1 MLAYEQG
8 MTPAK
13 AFRLGFSKSA
23 EEQLNIAAVV
33 LGIDEHKV
41 SLSEVQKMIG
51 SDMLLLQLDGPND
64 SRGVVAIDREVMTGL
79 IEAQTI
85 GYVTN
90 KKASD
95 RTPTKTD
102 GAMCETFLNYA
113 FDEFT
118 ALMFDVKSIEWG
130 SDFQTGAFIQ
140 SIRLLEL
147 ILEDVPYVLNKVNI
161 DLSEGAKQGAMFLV
175 FPAKN
180 NASLIKSQNTPV
192 DDQADWSE
200 TLMKAVGVSRVHL
213 NAVLHRTHLSLE
225 RVRALQIDDLIDVPM
240 SAVSELH
247 LEGATGRCITL
258 AKLGQQDGCR
268 AARILTTVGI
278 ATETASTSPLEN
290 VAQAALAPMEAAP
303 MAEQLVMETDMPDLE
318 IQPIGDLPQID
329 ITETPMPMADLPM
342 APMMGDLPDLSIDTA
357 LPDLKALDDLGS
369 E

>member
-33 LGIDEHKV
+33 LGIDEHKI

-147 ILEDVPYVLNKVNI
+147 ILEDVPYILNKVNI

-175 FPAKN
+175 FPAKSN
-180 NASLIKSQNTPV
+180 TSLIESQNTPV
-192 DDQADWSE
+192 DDQAGWSE
-200 TLMKAVGVSRVHL
+200 TLMKTVGVSRVHL
-213 NAVLHRTHLSLE
+213 NAILHRTHLSLE
-225 RVRALQIDDLIDVPM
+225 RVRALQVNDLIDVPM

-278 ATETASTSPLEN
+278 ATETAPTSPQEN
-290 VAQAALAPMEAAP
+290 VAQVALAP
-303 MAEQLVMETDMPDLE
+303 MAEQLVIETDMSDPE

-329 ITETPMPMADLPM
+329 ITDTPMPMAPM
-342 APMMGDLPDLSIDTA
+342 TGDLPDLSIDTA
-357 LPDLKALDDLGS
+357 LPDLEALDDLGT